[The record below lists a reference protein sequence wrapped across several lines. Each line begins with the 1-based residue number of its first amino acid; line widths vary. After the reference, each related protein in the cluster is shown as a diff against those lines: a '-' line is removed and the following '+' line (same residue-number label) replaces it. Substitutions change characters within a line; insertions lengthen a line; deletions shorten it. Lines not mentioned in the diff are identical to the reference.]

1 MANQLKL
8 DQPIVS
14 GSLRATHFFNGRL
27 VTGAD
32 LTREQNARR
41 EAVSR
46 LGQAAGEGI
55 AYGLKV
61 AQDNSAENEP
71 LISVSSGLA
80 VNRCGQSLY
89 LAHDASVNLLQ
100 RSGAVEQASKIFGNC
115 QPLQVG
121 TYAAGYGLYLLVLSL
136 AETSEG
142 SAPTSGLNN
151 AFSGCNT
158 DVILETVQFRLLA
171 IDPFLTGETA
181 PNQKHLRNHIAY
193 RCFGTAE
200 TREFYA
206 DPFGFTLDSYG
217 LLDEMR
223 KKTLTKNDV
232 PLAIVNW
239 TSGGIQFVEMW
250 AVRRRL
256 MNRGDDESWT
266 QFVGDRRAA
275 ETEAVMRQFA
285 DQIAGSQP
293 ETNDFREIRAVD
305 YFRYLPPAG
314 ILPLAS
320 ADDSA
325 GFDLENFFGDRPL
338 DDIAMLEGERLPPL
352 LREAAA
358 HEPIDLLSDEKIQLY
373 LVRENFQAAQAGQIK
388 QLSLVFAKRTVP
400 YCGTARFDE
409 ALSKW
414 NLSRFV

>member
-14 GSLRATHFFNGRL
+14 GSLRVTHFFNGRL

-55 AYGLKV
+55 ADGLKV
-61 AQDNSAENEP
+61 EKDNSAENEP

-80 VNRCGQSLY
+80 VNRCGQCLY
-89 LAHDASVNLLQ
+89 LAQNASINLLK
-100 RSGAVEQASKIFGNC
+100 RFGAVEQASKIFSNC
-115 QPLQVG
+115 QPLAIG
-121 TYAAGYGLYLLVLSL
+121 TYAAGYGLYLLVLSP
-136 AETSEG
+136 AEASEG

-181 PNQKHLRNHIAY
+181 PNQGHLRNHIAY

-200 TREFYA
+200 TRKFYA
-206 DPFGFTLDSYG
+206 DPFGLTLDSYG
-217 LLDEMR
+217 LIDEMR
-223 KKTLTKNDV
+223 KKTLTKSDV

-239 TSGGIQFVEMW
+239 TSGGIQFVEAW

-256 MNRGDDESWT
+256 TKRSDDEDWT
-266 QFVGDRRAA
+266 QFIGDRRAS
-275 ETEAVMRQFA
+275 ESEAVMRQFA
-285 DQIAGSQP
+285 DQIADSQP
-293 ETNDFREIRAVD
+293 ETNDFRQIRAVD

-314 ILPLAS
+314 ILPLANS
-320 ADDSA
+320 GESA
-325 GFDLENFFGDRPL
+325 GFNLQNFFGDREL
-338 DDIAMLEGERLPPL
+338 DDIAMLEGERLPLL

-358 HEPIDLLSDEKIQLY
+358 HEPIDLLSNEKIQLY
-373 LVRENFQAAQAGQIK
+373 FVRENFQAAQTGQVK
-388 QLSLVFAKRTVP
+388 QLSLVFAKRTIP